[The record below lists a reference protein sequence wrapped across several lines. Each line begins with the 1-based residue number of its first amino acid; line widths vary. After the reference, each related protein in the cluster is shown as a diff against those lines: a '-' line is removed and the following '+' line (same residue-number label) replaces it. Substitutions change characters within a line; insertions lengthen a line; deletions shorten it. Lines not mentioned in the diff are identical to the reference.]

1 MSSLDCVFALNVAS
15 PFLMLIGLFGMGN
28 ATPHIARWSL
38 SQAKVNA
45 MRYEIDEEQAN
56 KAIKAISKD
65 VPRTDKGTYFSADKP
80 HRLVWLNDI
89 LVTYAIFNK
98 EVSHRPRNHRRR
110 N

>member
-1 MSSLDCVFALNVAS
+1 MSSLDCVFALDVAS

-28 ATPHIARWSL
+28 ATPHIVRWSL

-65 VPRTDKGTYFSADKP
+65 VPRP
-80 HRLVWLNDI
+80 L
-89 LVTYAIFNK
+89 
-98 EVSHRPRNHRRR
+98 PRRSFDHIYHGHHNL
-110 N
+110 